1 MKKTLLGT
9 ALLFALAQALPMDA
23 QKQVRLTFNR
33 AGGTA
38 VSNVTVKV
46 TDESGNAING
56 VTATLQSIK
65 QGTGTDADA
74 ATTDVALKSGGKL
87 DTHTEILCA
96 NYTNKELDSRFAEFT
111 FKISGLSDFSLNHSD
126 LQIASMN
133 GSGDFQYNN
142 LPRKCDVRVWN
153 NEDKSTLIASIDGIV
168 TDKNASKEDKV
179 NPTDKDTG
187 KDNTIDWEIK
197 ASTTTP
203 ATTDQILVVRLAK
216 SSDNKGCFFGLKQ
229 ITLYNGYRFAT
240 TATSNIANVATFS
253 ASSPVTFSSDATAY
267 IAINSD
273 NKQVTLSPLNGA
285 LAAGKGA
292 IVSKATTGDI
302 YAYVSTETTD
312 SRNNLLV
319 GSSDATKELTDGNY
333 YIFNKKDNDAV
344 FSPLDNAASTT
355 LAANKAALKTT
366 TTGGQALTLDF
377 GSVTGI
383 NTVTTA
389 MPATNATFDLSG
401 RKVSGKLPAG
411 LYIKNGKKLLI
422 K

>member
-65 QGTGTDADA
+65 QGTGTDAGA
-74 ATTDVALKSGGKL
+74 AATDVALKSGYQL

-96 NYTNKELDSRFAEFT
+96 SYSNVKNCFAEFT
-111 FKISGLSDFSLNHSD
+111 FKISGLSNFSLNHSD
-126 LQIASMN
+126 LQIAAMN
-133 GSGDFQYNN
+133 GQGKFQNSKGERY
-142 LPRKCDVRVWN
+142 CDVRVWG
-153 NEDKSTLIASIDGIV
+153 NENKSTLIASADGILA
-168 TDKNASKEDKV
+168 DKLGGDYER
-179 NPTDKDTG
+179 
-187 KDNTIDWEIK
+187 DNTIDWEIK
-197 ASTTTP
+197 GNTTTP
-203 ATTDQILVVRLAK
+203 ATTDQYIVVRMAK
-216 SSDNKGCFFGLKQ
+216 NDQNPGCFFGLKQ

-285 LAAGKGA
+285 LAAGQGA
-292 IVSKATTGDI
+292 IVSKATTSDI
-302 YAYVSTETTD
+302 YAYVSTEATD
-312 SRNNLLV
+312 SRNNQLV
-319 GSSDATKELTDGNY
+319 GGGDATKELTDGNY
-333 YIFNKKDNDAV
+333 YIFNKKGDDAV
-344 FSPLDNAASTT
+344 FSPLNNTSTT
-355 LAANKAALKTT
+355 LAANKAALKTAT
-366 TTGGQALTLDF
+366 PGGQALTLDF

-401 RKVSGKLPAG
+401 RKASGKLPAG

>member
-46 TDESGNAING
+46 TDESGNAIDG

-65 QGTGTDADA
+65 QGTGTDAN
-74 ATTDVALKSGGKL
+74 ATATDVALKSGGQL
-87 DTHTEILCA
+87 DTHSEVLCA
-96 NYTNKELDSRFAEFT
+96 NYNNNGLDRRFAEFT

-126 LQIASMN
+126 LQIAAMN
-133 GSGDFQYNN
+133 SGGNFQYNN
-142 LPRKCDVRVWN
+142 LPRKCDVRVWGD
-153 NEDKSTLIASIDGIV
+153 EDKSTLIASTDGII
-168 TDKNASKEDKV
+168 TDKNASNETV
-179 NPTDKDTG
+179 
-187 KDNTIDWEIK
+187 DNTIDWEIK

-203 ATTDQILVVRLAK
+203 ATTDQYLVVRLAK

-240 TATSNIANVATFS
+240 TTTSNIDNVATFS

-273 NKQVTLSPLNGA
+273 NKQVTLSSLNGA
-285 LAAGKGA
+285 LAANQGA

-302 YAYVSTETTD
+302 YAYVSTEATD
-312 SRNNLLV
+312 SRNNQLV
-319 GSSDATKELTDGNY
+319 GGGDATKELTDGNY
-333 YIFNKKDNDAV
+333 YIFNKKGDDAV

-355 LAANKAALKTT
+355 LAANKAALKTAT
-366 TTGGQALTLDF
+366 PGGQALTLDF

>member
-38 VSNVTVKV
+38 VSNVTVNV
-46 TDESGNAING
+46 TDESGNAIDG

-65 QGTGTDADA
+65 QGTGTDAG
-74 ATTDVALKSGGKL
+74 ATATDVALNSGNEL
-87 DTHTEILCA
+87 NTHPEILCA
-96 NYTNKELDSRFAEFT
+96 NYSNGKNSFAEFT
-111 FKISGLSDFSLNHSD
+111 FKISGLSDFRLNHSD
-126 LQIASMN
+126 LQIAAMN
-133 GSGDFQYNN
+133 LNGRFQNSKGERY
-142 LPRKCDVRVWN
+142 CDVRVWG
-153 NEDKSTLIASIDGIV
+153 NENKSTLIASTDGILV
-168 TDKNASKEDKV
+168 DKLGGSYTV
-179 NPTDKDTG
+179 
-187 KDNTIDWEIK
+187 DNTIDWEIK
-197 ASTTTP
+197 GE
-203 ATTDQILVVRLAK
+203 ATTQAATDQYLVVRMAK
-216 SSDNKGCFFGLKQ
+216 SSNSNGCFFGLKQ

-240 TATSNIANVATFS
+240 TTTSNIANVATFS

-302 YAYVSTETTD
+302 YAYVSTEATD

-319 GSSDATKELTDGNY
+319 GSGDATKELTDGNY

-355 LAANKAALKTT
+355 LAANKAALKTAT
-366 TTGGQALTLDF
+366 PGGQALTLDF

-383 NTVTTA
+383 NTATIA

-401 RKVSGKLPAG
+401 RKVSGNLPAG

>member
-38 VSNVTVKV
+38 VSNVTVNV
-46 TDESGNAING
+46 TDESGNPING

-65 QGTGTDADA
+65 EGTGTDAS
-74 ATTDVALKSGGKL
+74 ATATNVALLSGMEL
-87 DTHTEILCA
+87 NTHTEILCA
-96 NYTNKELDSRFAEFT
+96 NYKNVKNSFAEFT
-111 FKISGLSDFSLNHSD
+111 FKISGLNNFSLNHSD
-126 LQIASMN
+126 LQIAAMN
-133 GSGDFQYNN
+133 LNGRFQNSKDQRY
-142 LPRKCDVRVWN
+142 CDVRVWG
-153 NEDKSTLIASIDGIV
+153 NENKSTLIASADGILA
-168 TDKNASKEDKV
+168 DKLG
-179 NPTDKDTG
+179 G
-187 KDNTIDWEIK
+187 KYEFDNTIDWEIK
-197 ASTTTP
+197 GETTTP
-203 ATTDQILVVRLAK
+203 AATDQYIVVRMAK
-216 SSDNKGCFFGLKQ
+216 SDRSQGCYFGLKQ

-240 TATSNIANVATFS
+240 TATSNIDYVATFS
-253 ASSPVTFSSDATAY
+253 ANAPVTFSSDATAY

-285 LAAGKGA
+285 LAAKQGA

-302 YAYVSTETTD
+302 YAYVSTEATD
-312 SRNNLLV
+312 SRNNQLV
-319 GSSDATKELTDGNY
+319 GGGDEAMDLTDGNY
-333 YIFNKKDNDAV
+333 YIFNKPGDEAV
-344 FSPLDNAASTT
+344 FSPLNSTNT
-355 LAANKAALKTT
+355 KLAANKAALKTT

-383 NTVTTA
+383 NTTTTA

-411 LYIKNGKKLLI
+411 LYIKNGKKFII

>member
-65 QGTGTDADA
+65 QGTGTDASA
-74 ATTDVALKSGGKL
+74 AATDVALKSGYQL

-96 NYTNKELDSRFAEFT
+96 SYSNVKNCFAEFT
-111 FKISGLSDFSLNHSD
+111 FKISGLSNFSLNHSD
-126 LQIASMN
+126 LQIAAMN
-133 GSGDFQYNN
+133 GQGKFQNSKGERY
-142 LPRKCDVRVWN
+142 CDVRVWG
-153 NEDKSTLIASIDGIV
+153 NENKSTLIASIDGILA
-168 TDKNASKEDKV
+168 DKLGGDYER
-179 NPTDKDTG
+179 
-187 KDNTIDWEIK
+187 DNTIDWEIK
-197 ASTTTP
+197 GNTTTP
-203 ATTDQILVVRLAK
+203 ATTDQYIVVRMAK
-216 SSDNKGCFFGLKQ
+216 NDQNPGCFFGLKQ

-240 TATSNIANVATFS
+240 TATSNIDNVATFS

-267 IAINSD
+267 IAINS
-273 NKQVTLSPLNGA
+273 NNTQVTLSPLNGA
-285 LAAGKGA
+285 LAAGQGA
-292 IVSKATTGDI
+292 IVSNATTGDI
-302 YAYVSTETTD
+302 YAYVSTEATD
-312 SRNNLLV
+312 SRNNQLV
-319 GSSDATKELTDGNY
+319 GGGDDAMDLTDGNY
-333 YIFNKKDNDAV
+333 YIFNKKVDEEAV
-344 FSPLDNAASTT
+344 FSPLDKAAGIK

-366 TTGGQALTLDF
+366 TISGHALTLDF

-383 NTVTTA
+383 NTTTTA

-411 LYIKNGKKLLI
+411 LYIKNGKKFII

>member
-1 MKKTLLGT
+1 
-9 ALLFALAQALPMDA
+9 MDA

-38 VSNVTVKV
+38 VSNVTVNV

-65 QGTGTDADA
+65 QGTGTDAGA
-74 ATTDVALKSGGKL
+74 AATDVALKSGYQL

-96 NYTNKELDSRFAEFT
+96 SYSNVKNCFAEFT
-111 FKISGLSDFSLNHSD
+111 FKISGLSNFSLNHSD
-126 LQIASMN
+126 LQIAAMN
-133 GSGDFQYNN
+133 GQGKFQNSKGERY
-142 LPRKCDVRVWN
+142 CDVRVWG
-153 NEDKSTLIASIDGIV
+153 NENKSTLIASADGILA
-168 TDKNASKEDKV
+168 DKLGGDYER
-179 NPTDKDTG
+179 
-187 KDNTIDWEIK
+187 DNTIDWEIK
-197 ASTTTP
+197 GNTTTP
-203 ATTDQILVVRLAK
+203 ATTDQYIVVRMAK
-216 SSDNKGCFFGLKQ
+216 NDQNPGCFFGLKQ

-273 NKQVTLSPLNGA
+273 NTQVTLSPLNGA
-285 LAAGKGA
+285 LAAGQGA

-302 YAYVSTETTD
+302 YAYVSTEATD
-312 SRNNLLV
+312 SRNNQLV
-319 GSSDATKELTDGNY
+319 GSGDATKELTDGNY
-333 YIFNKKDNDAV
+333 YIFNKPGEEAV
-344 FSPLDNAASTT
+344 FSPLDKSASTT
-355 LAANKAALKTT
+355 LAANKAALKTA

-401 RKVSGKLPAG
+401 RKVSGNLPAG

>member
-1 MKKTLLGT
+1 M
-9 ALLFALAQALPMDA
+9 LFALAQALPMDA

-46 TDESGNAING
+46 TDESGNAIDG

-65 QGTGTDADA
+65 QGTGTNAN
-74 ATTDVALKSGGKL
+74 ATATDVALKSGGQL
-87 DTHTEILCA
+87 DTHAEILCA
-96 NYTNKELDSRFAEFT
+96 DYFNTTKDNSFSEFT

-126 LQIASMN
+126 LQISALNS
-133 GSGDFQYNN
+133 SSKFQYNAN
-142 LPRKCDVRVWN
+142 NNRKCDVRVWGD
-153 NEDKSTLIASIDGIV
+153 ESKSTLITSIDGIAA
-168 TDKNASKEDKV
+168 DQEASSE
-179 NPTDKDTG
+179 T

-197 ASTTTP
+197 GNTATQTTTN
-203 ATTDQILVVRLAK
+203 QYLVVRLAR
-216 SSDNKGCFFGLKQ
+216 STGSNGCYFGLKQ
-229 ITLYNGYRFAT
+229 ITLYNGYRIAT
-240 TATSNIANVATFS
+240 TATSNIDNVATFS
-253 ASSPVTFSSDATAY
+253 ASNPVTFSSDATAY
-267 IAINSD
+267 IAINSND
-273 NKQVTLSPLNGA
+273 TRVTLSPLNGA
-285 LAAGKGA
+285 LAAGQGA

-312 SRNNLLV
+312 SRNNLLM
-319 GSSDATKELTDGNY
+319 GSGDEATDLTDGNY
-333 YIFNKKDNDAV
+333 YIFNLKDGAAV
-344 FSPLDNAASTT
+344 FSPLDNAASTK

-366 TTGGQALTLDF
+366 TAGGQALTLDF

-401 RKVSGKLPAG
+401 RNVSGKLPAG

>member
-9 ALLFALAQALPMDA
+9 ALLLALAQALPMDA

-46 TDESGNAING
+46 TDESGNAIDG

-74 ATTDVALKSGGKL
+74 ATTDVALKSGAQL
-87 DTHTEILCA
+87 DTHPEILCA
-96 NYTNKELDSRFAEFT
+96 SYNNALNSSFAEFT

-126 LQIASMN
+126 LQIAALN
-133 GSGDFQYNN
+133 GGGSFQYNN
-142 LPRKCDVRVWN
+142 LPRKCDVRVWGD
-153 NEDKSTLIASIDGIV
+153 EDKNTLIASTDGIV
-168 TDKNASKEDKV
+168 TDKNASNETV
-179 NPTDKDTG
+179 
-187 KDNTIDWEIK
+187 DNTIDWEIK

-203 ATTDQILVVRLAK
+203 ATTDQYLVVRLAK

-240 TATSNIANVATFS
+240 TATSNIDNVATFS

-285 LAAGKGA
+285 LAAGQGA

-302 YAYVSTETTD
+302 YAYVSTEATD
-312 SRNNLLV
+312 SRNNQLV
-319 GSSDATKELTDGNY
+319 GSGDATKELTDGNY
-333 YIFNKKDNDAV
+333 YIFNKPGEEAV
-344 FSPLDNAASTT
+344 FSPLDKSASTT
-355 LAANKAALKTT
+355 LAANKAALKTAT
-366 TTGGQALTLDF
+366 PGGQALTLDF

>member
-9 ALLFALAQALPMDA
+9 ALLLALAQALPMDA

-65 QGTGTDADA
+65 QGTGTDATA
-74 ATTDVALKSGGKL
+74 AATDVALKSGAQL
-87 DTHTEILCA
+87 DTHPEILCA
-96 NYTNKELDSRFAEFT
+96 SYNNALNSSFAEFT

-126 LQIASMN
+126 LQIAALN
-133 GSGDFQYNN
+133 GGGSFQYNN
-142 LPRKCDVRVWN
+142 LPRKCDVRVWGD
-153 NEDKSTLIASIDGIV
+153 EDKNTLIASTDGIV
-168 TDKNASKEDKV
+168 TDKNASNETV
-179 NPTDKDTG
+179 
-187 KDNTIDWEIK
+187 DNTIDWEIK

-203 ATTDQILVVRLAK
+203 ATTDQYLVVRLAK

-229 ITLYNGYRFAT
+229 ITLYNGYRLAT
-240 TATSNIANVATFS
+240 TTTSNIDNVATFS
-253 ASSPVTFSSDATAY
+253 ASKPVTFSSDATAY

-273 NKQVTLSPLNGA
+273 NTQVTLSPLNGA
-285 LAAGKGA
+285 LAAGQGA

-302 YAYVSTETTD
+302 YAYVSTEATD
-312 SRNNLLV
+312 SRNNQLV
-319 GSSDATKELTDGNY
+319 GSGDATKELTDGNY
-333 YIFNKKDNDAV
+333 YIFNKKGEEAV
-344 FSPLDNAASTT
+344 FSPLSNTNTT
-355 LAANKAALKTT
+355 LAANKATLKTA

-383 NTVTTA
+383 NTATTA

>member
-38 VSNVTVKV
+38 VSNVTVNV
-46 TDESGNAING
+46 TDESGNAIDG

-65 QGTGTDADA
+65 QGTGTEAN
-74 ATTDVALKSGGKL
+74 ATATDVALKSGEQLNK
-87 DTHTEILCA
+87 HPEILCA
-96 NYTNKELDSRFAEFT
+96 SYSNGKNAFAEFT

-126 LQIASMN
+126 LQISAMN
-133 GSGDFQYNN
+133 KDGKFQNSKDERY
-142 LPRKCDVRVWN
+142 CDVRVWG
-153 NEDKSTLIASIDGIV
+153 NENKRTLIASVDGILA
-168 TDKNASKEDKV
+168 DKLGGNYEV
-179 NPTDKDTG
+179 
-187 KDNTIDWEIK
+187 DNTIDWEIK
-197 ASTTTP
+197 TTTTTQ
-203 ATTDQILVVRLAK
+203 ATTDQYIVVRMAK
-216 SSDNKGCFFGLKQ
+216 NDRNTGCFFGLKQ

-285 LAAGKGA
+285 LAAKQGA

-302 YAYVSTETTD
+302 YAYVSTEATD
-312 SRNNLLV
+312 SRNNQLV
-319 GSSDATKELTDGNY
+319 GGGDEAIDLTDGNY
-333 YIFNKKDNDAV
+333 YIFNKPGDEAV
-344 FSPLDNAASTT
+344 FSPLSNTASTT

-366 TTGGQALTLDF
+366 TAGGQALTLDF

-383 NTVTTA
+383 NTTTTA

>member
-46 TDESGNAING
+46 TDESGNAIDG

-65 QGTGTDADA
+65 QGTGTDAN
-74 ATTDVALKSGGKL
+74 ATATDVALKSGGQL
-87 DTHTEILCA
+87 DTHSEVLCA
-96 NYTNKELDSRFAEFT
+96 NYNNNGLDRRFAEFT

-126 LQIASMN
+126 LQIAAMN
-133 GSGDFQYNN
+133 SGGNFQYNN
-142 LPRKCDVRVWN
+142 LPRKCDVRVWGY
-153 NEDKSTLIASIDGIV
+153 EDKSTLIASTDGII
-168 TDKNASKEDKV
+168 TDKNASNETV
-179 NPTDKDTG
+179 
-187 KDNTIDWEIK
+187 DNTIDWEIK

-203 ATTDQILVVRLAK
+203 ATTDQYLVVRLAK

-240 TATSNIANVATFS
+240 TTTSNIDNVATFS

-267 IAINSD
+267 IAINSND
-273 NKQVTLSPLNGA
+273 TQVTLSPLNGA
-285 LAAGKGA
+285 LAAGQGA

-302 YAYVSTETTD
+302 YAYVSTEATD
-312 SRNNLLV
+312 SRNNQLV
-319 GSSDATKELTDGNY
+319 GSGDATKELTDGNY
-333 YIFNKKDNDAV
+333 YIFNKQGEEAV
-344 FSPLDNAASTT
+344 FSPLDKSASTT
-355 LAANKAALKTT
+355 LAANKAALKTA

-401 RKVSGKLPAG
+401 RKVSGNLPAG

>member
-9 ALLFALAQALPMDA
+9 ALLLALAQALPMDA

-46 TDESGNAING
+46 TDESGNAIDG

-74 ATTDVALKSGGKL
+74 ATTDVALLSGMEL
-87 DTHTEILCA
+87 NTHTEILCA
-96 NYTNKELDSRFAEFT
+96 NYDNVKNSFAEFT

-126 LQIASMN
+126 LQISAMN
-133 GSGDFQYNN
+133 LNGRFQNSKDQRY
-142 LPRKCDVRVWN
+142 CDVRVWS
-153 NEDKSTLIASIDGIV
+153 NENKSTLIASVDGILA
-168 TDKNASKEDKV
+168 DKLGGSYTV
-179 NPTDKDTG
+179 
-187 KDNTIDWEIK
+187 DNTIDWEIK
-197 ASTTTP
+197 GE
-203 ATTDQILVVRLAK
+203 ATTQAATDQYLVVRMAK
-216 SSDNKGCFFGLKQ
+216 SSNSNGCYFGLKQ

-240 TATSNIANVATFS
+240 TATSNIDNVATFS

-319 GSSDATKELTDGNY
+319 GSGDATKELTDGNY
-333 YIFNKKDNDAV
+333 YIFNKQGNDAV
-344 FSPLDNAASTT
+344 FSPLSNTSTT

-366 TTGGQALTLDF
+366 TAGGQALTLDF

>member
-9 ALLFALAQALPMDA
+9 ALLLALAQALPMDA

-38 VSNVTVKV
+38 VGNVTVNV

-65 QGTGTDADA
+65 QGTGTEPDA
-74 ATTDVALKSGGKL
+74 ATTDVALKSGGQL
-87 DTHTEILCA
+87 DTHSEILCA
-96 NYTNKELDSRFAEFT
+96 NYNNNGLDSRFAEFT

-126 LQIASMN
+126 LQIAAMN
-133 GSGDFQYNN
+133 SSGDFQYNN
-142 LPRKCDVRVWN
+142 LPRKCDVRVWGD
-153 NEDKSTLIASIDGIV
+153 EYKSIRIASIDGIV
-168 TDKNASKEDKV
+168 TDKNASEESKGI
-179 NPTDKDTG
+179 G
-187 KDNTIDWEIK
+187 KDNTTDWEIK
-197 ASTTTP
+197 AYTTTP
-203 ATTDQILVVRLAK
+203 ATTEQILVVRLAK

-240 TATSNIANVATFS
+240 TATSNIDNVATFS
-253 ASSPVTFSSDATAY
+253 ASNPVTFSSDATAY

-285 LAAGKGA
+285 LAAGQGA

-302 YAYVSTETTD
+302 YAYVSTEATD
-312 SRNNLLV
+312 SRNNQLV
-319 GSSDATKELTDGNY
+319 GGGDYAKELTDGNY
-333 YIFNKKDNDAV
+333 YIFNKKGDDAV
-344 FSPLDNAASTT
+344 FSPLNNTSTT
-355 LAANKAALKTT
+355 LAANKAVLKTAT
-366 TTGGQALTLDF
+366 PSGQALTLDF

-383 NTVTTA
+383 NTATTA

>member
-9 ALLFALAQALPMDA
+9 ALLLALAQALPMDA

-38 VSNVTVKV
+38 VGNVTVNV
-46 TDESGNAING
+46 TDESGNAIDG

-65 QGTGTDADA
+65 QGTGTDTDA
-74 ATTDVALKSGGKL
+74 TATDVALKSIGQL
-87 DTHTEILCA
+87 DAHTEILCA
-96 NYTNKELDSRFAEFT
+96 DYNNNGLDSRFAEFT
-111 FKISGLSDFSLNHSD
+111 FKISGLNDFSLNHSD
-126 LQIASMN
+126 LQIAALN
-133 GSGDFQYNN
+133 KGGNFQYDKGS
-142 LPRKCDVRVWN
+142 RKCDVRVWN

-168 TDKNASKEDKV
+168 TDKNASNE
-179 NPTDKDTG
+179 T

-203 ATTDQILVVRLAK
+203 ATTEQILVVRLAK

-240 TATSNIANVATFS
+240 TATSNIDNVATFS
-253 ASSPVTFSSDATAY
+253 ASKPVTFSSDATAY
-267 IAINSD
+267 IAINS
-273 NKQVTLSPLNGA
+273 NNTQVTLSPLNGA
-285 LAAGKGA
+285 LAAGQGA

-302 YAYVSTETTD
+302 YAYVSAETTD
-312 SRNNLLV
+312 SRNNQLV
-319 GSSDATKELTDGNY
+319 GGGDATKELTDGNY
-333 YIFNKKDNDAV
+333 YIFNKKGDDAV
-344 FSPLDNAASTT
+344 FSPLNNTSTT
-355 LAANKAALKTT
+355 LAANKAALKTAT
-366 TTGGQALTLDF
+366 PGGQALTLDF

-383 NTVTTA
+383 NTATTA

-401 RKVSGKLPAG
+401 RKVNGKLPAG

>member
-9 ALLFALAQALPMDA
+9 ALLLALAQALPMDA

-74 ATTDVALKSGGKL
+74 ATTDVALLSGMEL
-87 DTHTEILCA
+87 NTHTEILCA
-96 NYTNKELDSRFAEFT
+96 NYNNAKNSFAEFT

-126 LQIASMN
+126 LQISAMN
-133 GSGDFQYNN
+133 LNGRFQNSKDQRY
-142 LPRKCDVRVWN
+142 CDVRVWS
-153 NEDKSTLIASIDGIV
+153 NENKSTLIASVDGILA
-168 TDKNASKEDKV
+168 DKLGGSYTV
-179 NPTDKDTG
+179 
-187 KDNTIDWEIK
+187 DNTIDWEIK
-197 ASTTTP
+197 GE
-203 ATTDQILVVRLAK
+203 ATTQAATDQYLVVRMAK
-216 SSDNKGCFFGLKQ
+216 SSNSNGCYFGLKQ

-240 TATSNIANVATFS
+240 TATSNIDNVATFS

-285 LAAGKGA
+285 LAAGQGA

-302 YAYVSTETTD
+302 YAYVSTEATD
-312 SRNNLLV
+312 SRNNQLV
-319 GSSDATKELTDGNY
+319 GGGDYNMDLTDGNY
-333 YIFNKKDNDAV
+333 YIFNKQGEEAV
-344 FSPLDNAASTT
+344 FSPLKESASTT
-355 LAANKAALKTT
+355 LAANKAVLKTT

-383 NTVTTA
+383 NTATTA

-401 RKVSGKLPAG
+401 RKVNGKLPAG

>member
-38 VSNVTVKV
+38 VSNVTVNV

-74 ATTDVALKSGGKL
+74 AATDVALKSGGQL
-87 DTHTEILCA
+87 DTHSEVLCA
-96 NYTNKELDSRFAEFT
+96 NYNNNGLDRRFAEFT

-126 LQIASMN
+126 LQIAAMN
-133 GSGDFQYNN
+133 SGGNFQYNN
-142 LPRKCDVRVWN
+142 LPRKCDVRVWGD
-153 NEDKSTLIASIDGIV
+153 EDKNTLIASIDGIV
-168 TDKNASKEDKV
+168 TDKNASNE
-179 NPTDKDTG
+179 T

-203 ATTDQILVVRLAK
+203 ATTEQILVVRLAK

-240 TATSNIANVATFS
+240 TTTSNIDNVATFS

-285 LAAGKGA
+285 LATGQGA

-302 YAYVSTETTD
+302 YAYVSTEATD
-312 SRNNLLV
+312 SRNNQLV
-319 GSSDATKELTDGNY
+319 GGGDYNMDLTDGNY
-333 YIFNKKDNDAV
+333 YIFNKQGNDAV
-344 FSPLDNAASTT
+344 FSPLNKLAITE
-355 LAANKAALKTT
+355 LAANKAVLKTAT
-366 TTGGQALTLDF
+366 PGGQALTLDF

-401 RKVSGKLPAG
+401 RKVSGNLPAG

>member
-38 VSNVTVKV
+38 VSNVTVNV

-65 QGTGTDADA
+65 QGTGTDAGA
-74 ATTDVALKSGGKL
+74 AATDVALLSGEQL
-87 DTHTEILCA
+87 NTHTEILCA
-96 NYTNKELDSRFAEFT
+96 NYSNVEKCFAEFT
-111 FKISGLSDFSLNHSD
+111 FKISGLNNFSLNHSD
-126 LQIASMN
+126 LQISALQYQ
-133 GSGDFQYNN
+133 GKFQNSKDQRY
-142 LPRKCDVRVWN
+142 CDVRVWG
-153 NEDKSTLIASIDGIV
+153 NENKSTLIASADGILAV
-168 TDKNASKEDKV
+168 KLG
-179 NPTDKDTG
+179 G
-187 KDNTIDWEIK
+187 KYEVDNTIDWEIK
-197 ASTTTP
+197 GNTTTQ
-203 ATTDQILVVRLAK
+203 ATTDQYIVVRMAK
-216 SSDNKGCFFGLKQ
+216 SDRSQGCYFGLKQ

-240 TATSNIANVATFS
+240 TATSNIDNVATFS

-285 LAAGKGA
+285 LAAGQGA

-302 YAYVSTETTD
+302 YAYVSTEATD
-312 SRNNLLV
+312 SRNNQLV
-319 GSSDATKELTDGNY
+319 GSGDATKELTDGNY
-333 YIFNKKDNDAV
+333 YIFNKKGEEAV
-344 FSPLDNAASTT
+344 FSPLSNTNTT
-355 LAANKAALKTT
+355 LAANKAVLKTAT
-366 TTGGQALTLDF
+366 PGGQALTLDF

>member
-65 QGTGTDADA
+65 QGTGTEAGA
-74 ATTDVALKSGGKL
+74 AATDVALNSGNEL
-87 DTHTEILCA
+87 NTHPEILCA
-96 NYTNKELDSRFAEFT
+96 NYSNGKNSFAEFT

-126 LQIASMN
+126 LQIAAMN
-133 GSGDFQYNN
+133 LNGRFQNSKGERY
-142 LPRKCDVRVWN
+142 CDVRVWG
-153 NEDKSTLIASIDGIV
+153 NENKSTLIANTDGILV
-168 TDKNASKEDKV
+168 DKLGGSYTV
-179 NPTDKDTG
+179 
-187 KDNTIDWEIK
+187 DNTIDWEIK
-197 ASTTTP
+197 GE
-203 ATTDQILVVRLAK
+203 ATTQAATDQYLVVRMAK
-216 SSDNKGCFFGLKQ
+216 SSNSNGCFFGLKQ

-240 TATSNIANVATFS
+240 TATSNIDNVATFS

-319 GSSDATKELTDGNY
+319 GSGDATKELTDGNY

>member
-38 VSNVTVKV
+38 VSNVTVNV

-65 QGTGTDADA
+65 QGTGTDAGA
-74 ATTDVALKSGGKL
+74 AATDVALKSGYQL

-96 NYTNKELDSRFAEFT
+96 SYSNVKNCFAEFT
-111 FKISGLSDFSLNHSD
+111 FKISGLSNFSLNHSD
-126 LQIASMN
+126 LQIAAMN
-133 GSGDFQYNN
+133 GQGKFQNSKGERY
-142 LPRKCDVRVWN
+142 CDVRVWG
-153 NEDKSTLIASIDGIV
+153 NENKSTLIASADGILA
-168 TDKNASKEDKV
+168 DKLGGDYER
-179 NPTDKDTG
+179 
-187 KDNTIDWEIK
+187 DNTIDWEIK
-197 ASTTTP
+197 GNTTTP
-203 ATTDQILVVRLAK
+203 ATTDQYIVVRMAK
-216 SSDNKGCFFGLKQ
+216 NDQNPGCFFGLKQ

-240 TATSNIANVATFS
+240 TATSNIDNVATFS
-253 ASSPVTFSSDATAY
+253 ASNPVTFSSDATAY

-285 LAAGKGA
+285 LAAGQGA

-319 GSSDATKELTDGNY
+319 GSGDATKELTDGNY

-344 FSPLDNAASTT
+344 FSPLNNTSTT
-355 LAANKAALKTT
+355 LAANKAALKTAT
-366 TTGGQALTLDF
+366 PGGQALTLDF

-383 NTVTTA
+383 NTATTA

>member
-65 QGTGTDADA
+65 QGTGTDATA
-74 ATTDVALKSGGKL
+74 AATDVALKSGYQL
-87 DTHTEILCA
+87 DTHPEILCA
-96 NYTNKELDSRFAEFT
+96 SYSNGKNSFAEFT

-126 LQIASMN
+126 LQIAAMN
-133 GSGDFQYNN
+133 GQGKFQNSKGERY
-142 LPRKCDVRVWN
+142 CDVRVWG
-153 NEDKSTLIASIDGIV
+153 NENKSTLIASADGILA
-168 TDKNASKEDKV
+168 DKLGGDYER
-179 NPTDKDTG
+179 
-187 KDNTIDWEIK
+187 DNTIDWEIK
-197 ASTTTP
+197 GNTTTP
-203 ATTDQILVVRLAK
+203 ATTDQYIVVRMAK
-216 SSDNKGCFFGLKQ
+216 NDQNPGCFFGLKQ

-240 TATSNIANVATFS
+240 TATSNIDNVATFS
-253 ASSPVTFSSDATAY
+253 ASNPVTFSSDATAY
-267 IAINSD
+267 IAINS
-273 NKQVTLSPLNGA
+273 NNTQVTLSPLNGA
-285 LAAGKGA
+285 LAAGQGA

-302 YAYVSTETTD
+302 YAYVSAEATD
-312 SRNNLLV
+312 SRNNQLV
-319 GSSDATKELTDGNY
+319 GGGDEAMDLTDGNY
-333 YIFNKKDNDAV
+333 YIFNKQIEEAV
-344 FSPLDNAASTT
+344 FSPLKESASTK
-355 LAANKAALKTT
+355 LAANKAVLKTDT
-366 TTGGQALTLDF
+366 AGGQALTLDF

-383 NTVTTA
+383 NTTTTA
-389 MPATNATFDLSG
+389 MSATNATFDLSG

>member
-65 QGTGTDADA
+65 QGTGTDATA
-74 ATTDVALKSGGKL
+74 AATDVALKSGAQL
-87 DTHTEILCA
+87 DTHPEILCA
-96 NYTNKELDSRFAEFT
+96 SYNNALNSSFAEFT

-126 LQIASMN
+126 LQIAALN
-133 GSGDFQYNN
+133 GGGSFQYNN
-142 LPRKCDVRVWN
+142 LPRKCDVRVWGD
-153 NEDKSTLIASIDGIV
+153 EDKNTLIASTDGIV
-168 TDKNASKEDKV
+168 TDKNASNETV
-179 NPTDKDTG
+179 
-187 KDNTIDWEIK
+187 DNTIDWEIK

-203 ATTDQILVVRLAK
+203 ATTEQILVVRLAK

-240 TATSNIANVATFS
+240 TTTSNIANVATFS

-302 YAYVSTETTD
+302 YAYVSTEATD
-312 SRNNLLV
+312 SRNNQLV
-319 GSSDATKELTDGNY
+319 GSGDATKDLTDGNY
-333 YIFNKKDNDAV
+333 YIFNKQGEEAV
-344 FSPLDNAASTT
+344 FSPLKESASTT
-355 LAANKAALKTT
+355 LAANKAVLKTAT
-366 TTGGQALTLDF
+366 PSGQALTLDF

-383 NTVTTA
+383 NTATTA

>member
-38 VSNVTVKV
+38 VSNVTVNV

-65 QGTGTDADA
+65 QGLGNTTEA
-74 ATTDVALKSGGKL
+74 AKKDVALFNIGAAAS
-87 DTHTEILCA
+87 HPEILCCKYD
-96 NYTNKELDSRFAEFT
+96 NPNTNSYPFAEFV
-111 FKISGLSDFSLNHSD
+111 FKISGLSNFSINHTD
-126 LQIASMN
+126 LQIAAMN
-133 GSGDFQYNN
+133 LSGNFQFNN
-142 LPRKCDVRVWN
+142 LNRSCDAKVWDDESYSN
-153 NEDKSTLIASIDGIV
+153 LIAGIEGLDV
-168 TDKNASKEDKV
+168 DKNADV
-179 NPTDKDTG
+179 VPGTQNTG
-187 KDNTIDWEIK
+187 VDNTTDWEIK
-197 ASTTTP
+197 SANTTT
-203 ATTDQILVVRLAK
+203 TTNDQYLVVRLTRSTIA
-216 SSDNKGCFFGLKQ
+216 GCFFGLKQ

-253 ASSPVTFSSDATAY
+253 ASSPVTFSSNATAY

-273 NKQVTLSPLNGA
+273 NTQVTLSPLNGA
-285 LAAGKGA
+285 LAAGQGA

-319 GSSDATKELTDGNY
+319 GSGDATKELTDGNY

-355 LAANKAALKTT
+355 LAANKAALKTAT
-366 TTGGQALTLDF
+366 PGGQALTLYF

-383 NTVTTA
+383 NTATTA

-401 RKVSGKLPAG
+401 RKVSGNLPAG

>member
-38 VSNVTVKV
+38 VSNVTVNV
-46 TDESGNAING
+46 TDESGNAIDG

-74 ATTDVALKSGGKL
+74 AATDVALKSGNQL

-96 NYTNKELDSRFAEFT
+96 NYNNNGLDSRFAEFT

-126 LQIASMN
+126 LQISAMN
-133 GSGDFQYNN
+133 SGGKFQYNN
-142 LPRKCDVRVWN
+142 LPRKCDVRVWGDEN
-153 NEDKSTLIASIDGIV
+153 KNTLIASIDGIV
-168 TDKNASKEDKV
+168 TDKNASNEA
-179 NPTDKDTG
+179 

-203 ATTDQILVVRLAK
+203 ATTEQYLVVRLAK
-216 SSDNKGCFFGLKQ
+216 SSDNQGCFFGLKQ

-240 TATSNIANVATFS
+240 TATSNIDNVATFS

-273 NKQVTLSPLNGA
+273 NTQVTLSPLNGA
-285 LAAGKGA
+285 LAAGQGA

-302 YAYVSTETTD
+302 YAYVSTEATD
-312 SRNNLLV
+312 SRNNQLV
-319 GSSDATKELTDGNY
+319 GSGDATKELTDGNY
-333 YIFNKKDNDAV
+333 YIFNKKGEEAV
-344 FSPLDNAASTT
+344 FSPLDKSASTT

-383 NTVTTA
+383 NTATTA

>member
-38 VSNVTVKV
+38 VSNVTVNV
-46 TDESGNAING
+46 TDESGNAIDG

-65 QGTGTDADA
+65 QGTGTDAGA
-74 ATTDVALKSGGKL
+74 AATDVALKSGYQL

-96 NYTNKELDSRFAEFT
+96 SYSNVKNCFAEFT
-111 FKISGLSDFSLNHSD
+111 FKISGLSNFSLTHSD
-126 LQIASMN
+126 LQIAAMN
-133 GSGDFQYNN
+133 GQGKFQNSKGERY
-142 LPRKCDVRVWN
+142 CDVRVWG
-153 NEDKSTLIASIDGIV
+153 NENKSTLIASADGILA
-168 TDKNASKEDKV
+168 DKLGGDYER
-179 NPTDKDTG
+179 
-187 KDNTIDWEIK
+187 DNTIDWEIK
-197 ASTTTP
+197 GNTTTP
-203 ATTDQILVVRLAK
+203 ATTDQYIVVRMAK
-216 SSDNKGCFFGLKQ
+216 NDQNPGCYFGLKQ

-240 TATSNIANVATFS
+240 TTTSNIDNVATFS

-267 IAINSD
+267 IAINSND
-273 NKQVTLSPLNGA
+273 TQVTLSPLNGA
-285 LAAGKGA
+285 LAAGQGA

-302 YAYVSTETTD
+302 YAYVSTEATD
-312 SRNNLLV
+312 SRNNQLV
-319 GSSDATKELTDGNY
+319 GSGDATKELTDGNY
-333 YIFNKKDNDAV
+333 YIFNKQGNDAV
-344 FSPLDNAASTT
+344 FSPLDNAVSTT

>member
-38 VSNVTVKV
+38 VSNVTVNV

-65 QGTGTDADA
+65 QGTGTEAN
-74 ATTDVALKSGGKL
+74 ATATDVALKSIGQL
-87 DTHTEILCA
+87 DAHTEILCA
-96 NYTNKELDSRFAEFT
+96 DYNNNGLDSRFAEFT
-111 FKISGLSDFSLNHSD
+111 FKISGLNDFSLNHSD
-126 LQIASMN
+126 LQIAALN
-133 GSGDFQYNN
+133 KGGNFQYDKGS
-142 LPRKCDVRVWN
+142 RKCDVRVWGD
-153 NEDKSTLIASIDGIV
+153 EYKSIRIASIDGIV
-168 TDKNASKEDKV
+168 TDKNASNEA
-179 NPTDKDTG
+179 

-197 ASTTTP
+197 AYTTTP
-203 ATTDQILVVRLAK
+203 ATTEQILVVRLAK
-216 SSDNKGCFFGLKQ
+216 SSDNKGCYFGLKQ

-240 TATSNIANVATFS
+240 TATSNIDNVATFS
-253 ASSPVTFSSDATAY
+253 ASNPVTFSSDATAY

-285 LAAGKGA
+285 LAAGQGA

-302 YAYVSTETTD
+302 YAYVSTEATD
-312 SRNNLLV
+312 SRNNQLV
-319 GSSDATKELTDGNY
+319 GGGDYAMDLTDGNY
-333 YIFNKKDNDAV
+333 YIFNKNKKGDEAV
-344 FSPLDNAASTT
+344 FSPLDKAAGTK

-366 TTGGQALTLDF
+366 TIGGQALTLDF

-383 NTVTTA
+383 NTTTTA

>member
-38 VSNVTVKV
+38 VSNVTVNV
-46 TDESGNAING
+46 TDESGNAIDG

-65 QGTGTDADA
+65 QGTGTEAN
-74 ATTDVALKSGGKL
+74 ATATDVALKSGEQLNK
-87 DTHTEILCA
+87 HPEILCA
-96 NYTNKELDSRFAEFT
+96 SYSNGKNAFAEFT

-126 LQIASMN
+126 LQISAMN
-133 GSGDFQYNN
+133 KDGKFQNSKDERY
-142 LPRKCDVRVWN
+142 CDVRVWG
-153 NEDKSTLIASIDGIV
+153 NENKRTLIASVDGILA
-168 TDKNASKEDKV
+168 DKLGGNYEV
-179 NPTDKDTG
+179 
-187 KDNTIDWEIK
+187 DNTIDWEIK
-197 ASTTTP
+197 TTTTTQ
-203 ATTDQILVVRLAK
+203 ATTDQYIVVRMAK
-216 SSDNKGCFFGLKQ
+216 NDRNTGCFFGLKQ

-253 ASSPVTFSSDATAY
+253 ASSPVTFSSNATAY

-273 NKQVTLSPLNGA
+273 NTQVTLSPLNGA
-285 LAAGKGA
+285 LAAGQGA

-302 YAYVSTETTD
+302 YAYVSTEATD
-312 SRNNLLV
+312 SRNNQLV
-319 GSSDATKELTDGNY
+319 GGGDATKELTDGNY
-333 YIFNKKDNDAV
+333 YIFNKKGDDAV
-344 FSPLDNAASTT
+344 FSPLNNTSTT
-355 LAANKAALKTT
+355 LAANKAALKTA

-383 NTVTTA
+383 NTTTTA

-401 RKVSGKLPAG
+401 RKVNGKLPAG

>member
-65 QGTGTDADA
+65 QGTGTDATA
-74 ATTDVALKSGGKL
+74 AATDVALKSGAQL
-87 DTHTEILCA
+87 DTHPEILCA
-96 NYTNKELDSRFAEFT
+96 SYNNALNSSFAEFT

-126 LQIASMN
+126 LQIAALN
-133 GSGDFQYNN
+133 GGGSFQYNN
-142 LPRKCDVRVWN
+142 LPRKCDVRVWGD
-153 NEDKSTLIASIDGIV
+153 EDKSTLIASTDGIV
-168 TDKNASKEDKV
+168 TDKNASNETV
-179 NPTDKDTG
+179 
-187 KDNTIDWEIK
+187 DNTIDWEIK

-203 ATTDQILVVRLAK
+203 ATTDQYLVVRLAK

-240 TATSNIANVATFS
+240 TTTSNIDNVATFS

-285 LAAGKGA
+285 LAAGQGA

-302 YAYVSTETTD
+302 YAYVSAETTD
-312 SRNNLLV
+312 SRNNQLV
-319 GSSDATKELTDGNY
+319 GGGDATKELTDGNY
-333 YIFNKKDNDAV
+333 YIFNKQGEEAV
-344 FSPLDNAASTT
+344 FSPLSNTNT
-355 LAANKAALKTT
+355 KLAANKAALKTT
-366 TTGGQALTLDF
+366 TVGGQALTLDF

-383 NTVTTA
+383 NTATTA
-389 MPATNATFDLSG
+389 MSATNATFDLSG
-401 RKVSGKLPAG
+401 RKASGKLPAG

>member
-38 VSNVTVKV
+38 VSNVTVNV

-65 QGTGTDADA
+65 QGTGTDATA
-74 ATTDVALKSGGKL
+74 AATDVALKSGAQL
-87 DTHTEILCA
+87 DTHPEILCA
-96 NYTNKELDSRFAEFT
+96 SYNNALNSSFAEFT

-126 LQIASMN
+126 LQIAALN
-133 GSGDFQYNN
+133 GGGSFQYNN
-142 LPRKCDVRVWN
+142 LPRKCDVRVWGD
-153 NEDKSTLIASIDGIV
+153 EDKNTLIASTDGIV
-168 TDKNASKEDKV
+168 TDKNASNETV
-179 NPTDKDTG
+179 
-187 KDNTIDWEIK
+187 DNTIDWEIK

-203 ATTDQILVVRLAK
+203 ATTDQYLVVRLAK

-240 TATSNIANVATFS
+240 TATSNIDNVATFS

-267 IAINSD
+267 IAINS
-273 NKQVTLSPLNGA
+273 NNTQVTLSPLNGA
-285 LAAGKGA
+285 LAAGQGA

-302 YAYVSTETTD
+302 YAYVSTEATD
-312 SRNNLLV
+312 SRNNQLV
-319 GSSDATKELTDGNY
+319 GSGDATKELTDGNY
-333 YIFNKKDNDAV
+333 YIFNKKGEEAV
-344 FSPLDNAASTT
+344 FSPLSNTNTT
-355 LAANKAALKTT
+355 LAANKAALKTA

-383 NTVTTA
+383 NTATTA
-389 MPATNATFDLSG
+389 MPATNTTFDLSG

>member
-46 TDESGNAING
+46 TDESGNAIDG

-65 QGTGTDADA
+65 QGLGNTTEA
-74 ATTDVALKSGGKL
+74 AKKDVALFNTGAAAS
-87 DTHTEILCA
+87 HPEILCCKYD
-96 NYTNKELDSRFAEFT
+96 NPNTDSYPFAEFV
-111 FKISGLSDFSLNHSD
+111 FKISGLSNFGINHTD
-126 LQIASMN
+126 LQIAAMN
-133 GSGDFQYNN
+133 SSGNFQFNN
-142 LPRKCDVRVWN
+142 LTRSCDAKVWGDESYSN
-153 NEDKSTLIASIDGIV
+153 LITSIEGLDV
-168 TDKNASKEDKV
+168 DKNADLV
-179 NPTDKDTG
+179 TG
-187 KDNTIDWEIK
+187 FTNIGVDNTTDWEIK
-197 ASTTTP
+197 SANTTT
-203 ATTDQILVVRLAK
+203 TTNEQYLIVRLTRSTVA
-216 SSDNKGCFFGLKQ
+216 GCYFGLKQ

-240 TATSNIANVATFS
+240 TTTSNIANVATFS
-253 ASSPVTFSSDATAY
+253 ANSPVTFSSDATAY

-319 GSSDATKELTDGNY
+319 GSGDATKELTDGNY
-333 YIFNKKDNDAV
+333 YIFNKKDNDAI

-355 LAANKAALKTT
+355 LAANKAALKTAT
-366 TTGGQALTLDF
+366 PGGQALTLDF

-383 NTVTTA
+383 NTATTA

>member
-38 VSNVTVKV
+38 VSNVTVNV
-46 TDESGNAING
+46 TDESGNAIDG

-65 QGTGTDADA
+65 QGTGTGADA
-74 ATTDVALKSGGKL
+74 ATTDVALKSGGQL
-87 DTHTEILCA
+87 DTHSEVLCA
-96 NYTNKELDSRFAEFT
+96 NYNNNGLDRRFAEFT

-126 LQIASMN
+126 LQIAAMN
-133 GSGDFQYNN
+133 SGGNFQYNN
-142 LPRKCDVRVWN
+142 LPRKCDVRVWGD
-153 NEDKSTLIASIDGIV
+153 EDKHTPIASIDGIV
-168 TDKNASKEDKV
+168 TDKNASNE
-179 NPTDKDTG
+179 T

-203 ATTDQILVVRLAK
+203 ATTEQILVVRLAK

-240 TATSNIANVATFS
+240 TTTSNIANVATFS

-302 YAYVSTETTD
+302 YAYVSTEATD
-312 SRNNLLV
+312 SRNNQLV
-319 GSSDATKELTDGNY
+319 GSGDATKELTDGNY
-333 YIFNKKDNDAV
+333 YIFNKQGEEAV
-344 FSPLDNAASTT
+344 FSPLKESASTT
-355 LAANKAALKTT
+355 LAANKAVLKTAT
-366 TTGGQALTLDF
+366 PSGQALTLDF

-401 RKVSGKLPAG
+401 RKVNGKLPAG

>member
-33 AGGTA
+33 VGGTA

-65 QGTGTDADA
+65 QGTGTEAGA
-74 ATTDVALKSGGKL
+74 AATDVALNSGNEL
-87 DTHTEILCA
+87 NTHPEILCA
-96 NYTNKELDSRFAEFT
+96 NYSNGKNSFAEFT

-126 LQIASMN
+126 LQIAAMN
-133 GSGDFQYNN
+133 LNGRFQNSKGERY
-142 LPRKCDVRVWN
+142 CDVRVWG
-153 NEDKSTLIASIDGIV
+153 NENKSTLIASTDGILV
-168 TDKNASKEDKV
+168 DKLGGSYTV
-179 NPTDKDTG
+179 
-187 KDNTIDWEIK
+187 DNTIDWEIK
-197 ASTTTP
+197 GEATTP
-203 ATTDQILVVRLAK
+203 AATDQYLVVRMAK
-216 SSDNKGCFFGLKQ
+216 SSNSNGCFFGLKQ

-273 NKQVTLSPLNGA
+273 NTQVTLSPLNGA
-285 LAAGKGA
+285 LAAGQGA

-302 YAYVSTETTD
+302 YAYVSTEATD
-312 SRNNLLV
+312 SRNNQLV
-319 GSSDATKELTDGNY
+319 GGGDYAMDLTDGNY
-333 YIFNKKDNDAV
+333 YIFNKPGEEAV
-344 FSPLDNAASTT
+344 FSPLDNTNT
-355 LAANKAALKTT
+355 KLAANKAALKTA

-383 NTVTTA
+383 NTATTA

>member
-38 VSNVTVKV
+38 VSNVTVNV

-74 ATTDVALKSGGKL
+74 AATDVALKSGNQL

-96 NYTNKELDSRFAEFT
+96 NYNNGLDSRFAEFT

-126 LQIASMN
+126 LQISAMN
-133 GSGDFQYNN
+133 SGGKFQYNN
-142 LPRKCDVRVWN
+142 LPRKCDVRVWGDEN
-153 NEDKSTLIASIDGIV
+153 KNTLIASIDGIV
-168 TDKNASKEDKV
+168 TDKNASNEA
-179 NPTDKDTG
+179 

-197 ASTTTP
+197 ANTTTP
-203 ATTDQILVVRLAK
+203 ATTDQYIVVRMAK
-216 SSDNKGCFFGLKQ
+216 SSDNAGCFFGLKQ

-240 TATSNIANVATFS
+240 TATSNIDNVATFS

-319 GSSDATKELTDGNY
+319 GSGDATKELTDGNY

-355 LAANKAALKTT
+355 LAANKAALKTAT
-366 TTGGQALTLDF
+366 PGGQALTLDF

-383 NTVTTA
+383 NTATTA
-389 MPATNATFDLSG
+389 MSATNATFDLSG

>member
-9 ALLFALAQALPMDA
+9 ALLLALAQALPMDA

-65 QGTGTDADA
+65 QGTGTDAN
-74 ATTDVALKSGGKL
+74 ATATDVALKSGGQL
-87 DTHTEILCA
+87 DTHLEILCA
-96 NYTNKELDSRFAEFT
+96 SYNNDLNSSFAEFT
-111 FKISGLSDFSLNHSD
+111 FKISGLSNFSLNHSD
-126 LQIASMN
+126 LQISALN
-133 GSGDFQYNN
+133 RSGGFQYD
-142 LPRKCDVRVWN
+142 PKSRKCDVRVWN

-168 TDKNASKEDKV
+168 TDKNASNE
-179 NPTDKDTG
+179 T

-197 ASTTTP
+197 ANTTTP
-203 ATTDQILVVRLAK
+203 ATTEQILVVRLAK

-240 TATSNIANVATFS
+240 TATSNIDNVATFS

-267 IAINSD
+267 IAINSND
-273 NKQVTLSPLNGA
+273 TQVTLSPLNGA
-285 LAAGKGA
+285 LAAGQGA

-302 YAYVSTETTD
+302 YAYVSTEATD
-312 SRNNLLV
+312 SRSNQLV
-319 GSSDATKELTDGNY
+319 GGGDYAMDLTDGNY
-333 YIFNKKDNDAV
+333 YIFNKNKKGDEAV
-344 FSPLDNAASTT
+344 FSPLDKAAGTE
-355 LAANKAALKTT
+355 LAANKAALKTA
-366 TTGGQALTLDF
+366 TTGVQALTLDF

-383 NTVTTA
+383 NTTTTT

-411 LYIKNGKKLLI
+411 LYIKNGKKFII

>member
-33 AGGTA
+33 ADGTA

-74 ATTDVALKSGGKL
+74 AATDVALKSGGKL
-87 DTHTEILCA
+87 NTHTEILCA
-96 NYTNKELDSRFAEFT
+96 NYNNNVLDSRFAEFT

-126 LQIASMN
+126 LQIAAMN
-133 GSGDFQYNN
+133 SGGNFQYDN
-142 LPRKCDVRVWN
+142 LPRKCDVRVWGD
-153 NEDKSTLIASIDGIV
+153 EDKSTLIASTDGII
-168 TDKNASKEDKV
+168 TDKNASNETV
-179 NPTDKDTG
+179 
-187 KDNTIDWEIK
+187 DNTIDWEIK

-203 ATTDQILVVRLAK
+203 ATTDQYLVVRLAK

-240 TATSNIANVATFS
+240 TTTSNIDNVATFS

-267 IAINSD
+267 IAINSND
-273 NKQVTLSPLNGA
+273 TQVTLSPLNGA
-285 LAAGKGA
+285 LAAGQGA

-302 YAYVSTETTD
+302 YAYVSTEATD
-312 SRNNLLV
+312 SRNNQLV
-319 GSSDATKELTDGNY
+319 GGGDYNMDLTDGNY
-333 YIFNKKDNDAV
+333 YIFNKQGEEAV
-344 FSPLDNAASTT
+344 FSPLKESASTT
-355 LAANKAALKTT
+355 LAANKAVLKTT

-383 NTVTTA
+383 NTATTA

-401 RKVSGKLPAG
+401 RKVNGKLPAG

>member
-46 TDESGNAING
+46 TDESGNAIDG

-65 QGTGTDADA
+65 QGTGTDAGA
-74 ATTDVALKSGGKL
+74 AATDVALKSGNQL

-96 NYTNKELDSRFAEFT
+96 NYNNNGLDSRFAEFT

-126 LQIASMN
+126 LQISAMN
-133 GSGDFQYNN
+133 SGGNFQYNN
-142 LPRKCDVRVWN
+142 LPRKCDVRVWGDEN
-153 NEDKSTLIASIDGIV
+153 KNTLIASIDGIV
-168 TDKNASKEDKV
+168 TDKNASNEA
-179 NPTDKDTG
+179 

-197 ASTTTP
+197 ANTTTP
-203 ATTDQILVVRLAK
+203 ATTDQYIVVRMAK
-216 SSDNKGCFFGLKQ
+216 SSDNAGCFFGLKQ

-240 TATSNIANVATFS
+240 TVTSNIDNVATFS
-253 ASSPVTFSSDATAY
+253 ASNPVTFSSDATAY
-267 IAINSD
+267 IAINSND
-273 NKQVTLSPLNGA
+273 TQVTLSPLNGA
-285 LAAGKGA
+285 LAAKQGA

-302 YAYVSTETTD
+302 YAYVSTEATD
-312 SRNNLLV
+312 SRNNQLV
-319 GSSDATKELTDGNY
+319 GGGDYAMDLTDGNY
-333 YIFNKKDNDAV
+333 YIFNKQGEDAV
-344 FSPLDNAASTT
+344 FSPLNSTNT
-355 LAANKAALKTT
+355 KLAANKAALKTT
-366 TTGGQALTLDF
+366 TTVGQALTLDF

-383 NTVTTA
+383 NTTTTA

>member
-74 ATTDVALKSGGKL
+74 ATTDAALLSGMEL
-87 DTHTEILCA
+87 NTHTEILCA
-96 NYTNKELDSRFAEFT
+96 NYNNAKNSFAEFT

-126 LQIASMN
+126 LQISAMN
-133 GSGDFQYNN
+133 LNGRFQNSKDQRY
-142 LPRKCDVRVWN
+142 CDVRVWS
-153 NEDKSTLIASIDGIV
+153 NENKSTLIASVDGILA
-168 TDKNASKEDKV
+168 DKLGGSYTV
-179 NPTDKDTG
+179 
-187 KDNTIDWEIK
+187 DNTIDWEIK
-197 ASTTTP
+197 GE
-203 ATTDQILVVRLAK
+203 ATTQAATDQYLVVRMAK
-216 SSDNKGCFFGLKQ
+216 SSNSNGCYFGLKQ

-273 NKQVTLSPLNGA
+273 NTQVTLSPLNGA
-285 LAAGKGA
+285 LAAGQGA

-319 GSSDATKELTDGNY
+319 GSGDATKELTDGNY

-355 LAANKAALKTT
+355 LAANKAALKTAT
-366 TTGGQALTLDF
+366 PGGQALTLDF

-383 NTVTTA
+383 NTATTA